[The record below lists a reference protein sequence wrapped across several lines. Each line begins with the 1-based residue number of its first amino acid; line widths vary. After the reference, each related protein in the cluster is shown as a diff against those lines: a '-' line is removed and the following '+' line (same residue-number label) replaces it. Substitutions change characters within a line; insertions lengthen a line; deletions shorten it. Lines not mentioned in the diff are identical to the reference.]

1 MKSYKDEVV
10 DNAII
15 GLRQGGIPD
24 PDAFRLLFERI
35 YDCGYY
41 ECRRENDERTSSR
54 TNESGNGVNGC

>member
-1 MKSYKDEVV
+1 MKSFKDEVV

-24 PDAFRLLFERI
+24 PEAFRLLFERI

-41 ECRRENDERTSSR
+41 ECKRENDERTNS
-54 TNESGNGVNGC
+54 